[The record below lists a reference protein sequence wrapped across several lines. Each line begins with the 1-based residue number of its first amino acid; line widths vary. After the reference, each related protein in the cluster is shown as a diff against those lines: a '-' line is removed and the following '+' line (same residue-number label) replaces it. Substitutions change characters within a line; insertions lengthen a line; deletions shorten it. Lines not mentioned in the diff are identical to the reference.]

1 MTDDRMKRSQRQE
14 KDGARRHGGRVT
26 PRSGAGELFKSDVR
40 TDDSLIEFK
49 TTQALSYRL
58 RLADLFT
65 AWKHALLDGDRS
77 MVFGIEFGGDPNN
90 ELIRQG
96 APTSYVLQTEADYL
110 SAQYQLRQLKAD
122 NARLWA
128 KIEADC

>member
-1 MTDDRMKRSQRQE
+1 MKRSQRQE
-14 KDGARRHGGRVT
+14 KDGARRHGGRVN

-58 RLADLFT
+58 RLSDLFT

-77 MVFGIEFGGDPNN
+77 MVFGIEFGGDQNS

-110 SAQYQLRQLKAD
+110 AMKVRIKDLEETLAAD
-122 NARLWA
+122 AAWDRGQSPSY
-128 KIEADC
+128 